1 MLLTPFHRV
10 VALTLIAPS
19 IALLPALSPTHVR
32 SISPVESAALQ
43 ASFDP
48 QLGSLRAGRAD
59 APAPFSSNERA
70 SLRAAQND
78 SDALS
83 AMRGGG
89 GPTRE
94 EWTWIAVGTGVL
106 ILVLILV

>member
-10 VALTLIAPS
+10 LVFSLITPS
-19 IALLPALSPTHVR
+19 VALLPALLPAHTQG
-32 SISPVESAALQ
+32 ISKLEASALQ
-43 ASFDP
+43 ASYDP

-59 APAPFSSNERA
+59 APAPFSSSERSA
-70 SLRAAQND
+70 LRAAQND